1 MKRIFLIILVSSGKP
16 NILRFASSDMEQT
29 SNDSMSDLQ
38 SQSSSF
44 YSLQSSNKASNLGKN
59 KKNRKSP
66 GPETDTDISA
76 VNKSDGHRS
85 PAAYSDIS
93 DDSNTA
99 VENNMSGK
107 LMQLILNY
115 QL

>member
-1 MKRIFLIILVSSGKP
+1 
-16 NILRFASSDMEQT
+16 MEQT

-44 YSLQSSNKASNLGKN
+44 YSLQGCNKASNLGKS

-66 GPETDTDISA
+66 GPETDTEVSA
-76 VNKSDGHRS
+76 VTKSDGHRS

-99 VENNMSGK
+99 VESN
-107 LMQLILNY
+107 LNGNV
-115 QL
+115 